1 MATDEDI
8 PMMVLR
14 LLENLAAK
22 TAATAPRAQR
32 DGPEWDRVSA
42 YCPEELRYDYTG
54 KKAD

>member
-1 MATDEDI
+1 
-8 PMMVLR
+8 MVLR